1 MESGNGGA
9 SSKGVLIPVPD
20 SSDIFKNS
28 ILAPLQRAYL
38 YDESKQF
45 FRYKSAVLV
54 KNPTLEEKYNT
65 FRAKRR
71 DVGYS
76 DEDLEESYGF
86 LLFDDVNKA
95 NALRETGVLT
105 GNSTCTTLGD
115 PSKGVY
121 ISMYSDCLDLNRW
134 YHGKSGYIA
143 IIRLTKGKVKRVFEN
158 YTQNFTAPTVG
169 FDCHVSE
176 QFPSVSAQTSSFLAF
191 ERTQCY
197 MYELLDGGSN
207 ATAQS
212 PSAACLFAIVSFS
225 YTDTKAAIASPQE
238 KCEEKK
244 LFFHYLPWR
253 GELQIGSQLYNVGLR
268 SKARALL
275 PAKLPP
281 VVKVDWV
288 ISMLDLRQLLPRAV
302 FETCFT
308 GEVFLDGLY
317 CSLYELVS
325 TEAEETNSLVQLLW
339 DIKEKDLALVV
350 LLQDGGF
357 FILLHSSHFLSYDDA
372 WSCASEVLQG
382 LFVFPDS
389 RVVMRDTKFGQK
401 NPSKTSEI
409 LRILPV
415 LSYAEGEAEKTPIDP
430 SEELC
435 EVLAQHMQS
444 YTALINPGLA
454 SSPSREVS
462 MFPFQYDV
470 PDTHLYSS
478 PEWTDGAMQSFRSYL
493 SRPTSFQLPVSRAS
507 EILAAGQEE
516 RRREDLDDDVYICI
530 SSPEEAPQ
538 EFTDPVNTVL
548 EDTLSD
554 LNSSEN
560 VETSVENVTSTGA
573 QDDLGVMP
581 HNVVPNDLQL
591 GPSSKDNEKS
601 SDLSELNKT
610 DDVVA
615 NNLTPPTSDD
625 LPAELIVSITSAEQS
640 VSNETLNLR
649 AKLQAAEVNSLCDE
663 TGYTQKLLN
672 IPQVTSFTET
682 KLKLHTGCSGG
693 SKKASKA
700 SVVPSTLQTVKTPVE
715 NDSVNSPKDEHTK
728 EIPDHP
734 QLSNPSNWRKLQRRR
749 RKCGKIS
756 AKNRKLRSAMVAL
769 PIAEEKKTDPEHCPL
784 RRKTERWD
792 LKPIISECG
801 KILVPHGSTDFADQ
815 IKSLKDKLQS
825 NKNEECSE
833 KMLLDAPVNA
843 DDAVKS
849 DPESCTA
856 PETAVEDMQAANI
869 VEGGNDLQT
878 VTVSDVNP
886 EQKISRESNDGNS
899 SLPLNPESNS
909 SNNEPTDSV
918 SSQEVQEKHSENLSH
933 EKCPTKSE
941 FLLRKLKSVLLRG
954 KRKTDLVTENTAPNT
969 PQDTEPC
976 LKKSKEVDTESEAL
990 KCNNKNTPS
999 TNPGVTEDQK
1009 MQPVD
1014 PLFAFALGLT
1024 PKVIPENLKK
1034 AEDQDSKQKMDTAKT
1049 QEQMIQDKQ
1058 PQIVHRAPSIFTRRG
1073 RIKTLK
1079 KHQSI
1084 SAECIKKKWW
1094 LHFQTPACFASEKLK
1109 NKDCT
1114 SDNSVRKTEKM
1125 NSAYSPADALNLLA
1139 DLALSADNDQAPP
1152 QPNPSFER
1160 KPETSLKKS
1169 DLKKDL
1175 TSAEQESVLHALLRQ
1190 PADRS
1195 TQPHESPAPSHLVV
1209 NRELIGLVS
1218 KEHAYSLPPSSS
1230 LLLGLPGTSP
1240 VSDSSRLHHDQ
1251 TMYGFQ
1257 TLQPSVGQ
1265 EDGSEYDKTPEYLK
1279 RCMARRQKFRYS
1291 RTFVNTE
1298 GCIKVTRHWQENYD
1312 FNLDSKFTSDP
1323 KDKTIVRALH
1333 GPWDFSIQDT
1343 NEEVRLIVHMW
1354 IGLFY
1359 SRSTPRFFHVESNFA
1374 YSCSEENDSLEM
1386 TSGVVSGLTI
1396 FEHKDTAASC
1406 PSVPD
1411 TSDPLL
1417 SKALDLS
1424 KNDDTILDQDSVVL
1438 DLSLKNSSACLQSV
1452 TSHPQVHK
1460 KGSLDSSEQKEPS
1473 ETLNSLKPLGELC
1486 EPSENMV
1493 NSKMIVTDVKNFI
1506 KPHEAKQTSP
1516 HGKTICLEKIDVPSF
1531 KGDGIGVPLQKVAQ
1545 SASVKVT
1552 TAMAAFGIGQVVL
1565 GCGEEGKNMQ
1575 ESTENLGAKE
1585 MGLVKQGAVDSFSF
1599 VTPEKGDLSME
1610 EEGVVQTD
1618 EHEKNKLKKLAI
1630 CEMKE
1635 HPSQEGNAEPSQKV
1649 SHAGDDSGKKSDI
1662 IVCNG
1667 NCLESEKL
1675 LSKEENKG
1683 VSQEQR
1689 GHFKGFLACDLRH
1702 KAKVMKEYGHLKEDG
1717 LYEKEN
1723 SISAGKAGKD
1733 LTDQPLPVMC
1743 NGPDLVNDN
1752 NITRSNHQAE
1762 MNEQPPVVN
1771 NTNNVCH
1778 DLPPMLCADGIALAD
1793 GYFISENN
1801 SHTPL
1806 GIKSIYREP
1815 ATKKFPPKKNYL
1827 RDEAFK
1833 SAVLLVSDVSSSM
1846 PQVNDN
1852 VEMESQ
1858 NKEITDCNSVQSNN
1872 DQEDQKIKSTEEKVK
1887 DDKEQFQHQVHSL
1900 LCEARKTFDGQVA
1913 LTEEAD
1919 FRTNKTNEGVNKGC
1933 IAFESPF
1940 TGMNP
1945 SEKVIVLV
1953 KDDSASHKNTFGQS
1967 NNDHEDQKT
1976 KSTEEEVKD
1985 EEEQFQHQVHSP
1997 PCEVPNTSEVKVALT
2012 EETDL
2017 RTDETNEGLNKSCIS
2032 DESSFTEI
2040 DPLEKVEPMDD
2051 NLQNTFEPQPHSP
2064 QCEFPKLC
2072 ETEVAFTE
2080 EADFRTSETNEEL
2093 DKSSI
2098 AIDIPFAGRD
2108 PSERVTVQVKDD
2120 NAIHKN
2126 TFGQSNNDHEDQ
2138 ETVSTEEV
2146 KDLKQQ
2152 FQHEVHSPPCEV
2164 PKICEAQV
2172 AFTKE
2177 TDLRTNEGLNKSC
2190 TGVEIPFIGIDRS
2203 EELIVQV
2210 KDNTATFQRQ
2220 LRWKIPKV
2228 CEANVAFAEKTDVGR
2243 DKKNERLDKRCTEDE
2258 ISFIGIDASGKDAVL
2273 AKVDNATGK
2282 EQIQCQP
2289 QSLLSEVPKIF
2300 EAQVTFTKEID
2311 LRAECKTNEGLDKN
2325 CTGVEI
2331 PLIGIDS
2338 SEKVSVHLHG
2348 SHPQGKSGEVVQ
2360 GQEQI
2365 PFISDSS
2372 YSKAALTSEICNTTQ
2387 ACSEKE
2393 EPCKMLLLDINESYG
2408 PVDLGIE
2415 SDDRCPTPTIDE
2427 KPYGYPSCSSPGRS
2441 NSALSS
2447 SITGKNLKRKC
2458 LNTSSAPVHG
2468 KLPCEK
2474 KPCQSS
2480 IVKTDSSLHQ
2490 ILHPDLEARTLRV
2503 LQSIDKFLSKSNH
2516 IDKSCQIETLKMKE
2530 SVAQSPEPSSKCT
2543 PSSLAFDQPTVDF
2556 KDNNEKSAL
2565 VSSSTSQ
2572 DLHTESSD
2580 NLLVSPFKSKL
2591 EEVLGVKLNLKKT
2604 DSVPQEYFERVSI
2617 QETSIGQNGQFPR
2630 TCPSELLQVI
2640 KPSLDQERPKP
2651 TLQSNVNQESR
2662 AYNHR
2667 PVLAVKP
2674 SKNDESPADYF
2685 LVDTEIEKSLKNNP
2699 PKTPKLEY
2707 SKPTSVLSEKRTNA
2721 KSKGCSER
2729 LNDNQEASQLSFKTT
2744 WLPDVGNS
2752 RSNSFPSYQ
2761 YQRKDISKFDMN
2773 PSSPPP
2779 MECFESAKSSSKCV
2793 DEIQD
2798 FLTNGLAEKVE
2809 QTVKK
2814 NIEMD
2819 LKDPSSAAA
2828 SFIDQRNS
2836 DSIDKS
2842 LVLGPRSSLVCTV
2855 YNNSQK
2861 RSYSFLE
2868 QVSRRC
2874 IQDDL
2879 TQASVEQ
2886 ESLIFSEQMK
2896 QVLKKSERRPTHQED
2911 SHDKIRL
2918 SCTSPLTINFS
2929 NLDEQEDSL
2938 DYLGASLIGQKI
2950 KVDLSNRKDP
2960 TDKNEEKMICPGEL
2974 SEGKYNTVEHDWV
2987 SDVTVECARLYE
2999 AKMQDVCA
3007 FKKVSARA
3015 RRFRRSC
3022 TKTEPSNHFD
3032 FCEQMKKEMDKTFR
3046 TSLNSVVKKSCRTKY
3061 RFYILAT
3068 SEDVFFEQTK
3078 AQLEAEGHTSV
3089 QPSEFFPG
3097 DDCSSSLIIILKNED
3112 IAEHI
3117 CEVPQLLELKKSR
3130 HVQFAGIDEPD
3141 DVLNLTHQELF
3152 MQGGFIMFDR
3162 TALDALSL
3170 CNMKKVSEILLE
3182 LSKMGKWKWMLHYR
3196 DSRRLKENARLS
3208 AEAKEKKHFLYWG
3221 QEAGILEVLPYH
3233 DCDQM
3238 SKDQP
3243 DYLTCLVRLQ
3253 VQKISS
3259 RFLVF
3264 ITDTA
3269 TDGAFESNGILT
3281 MTTESFLTKPLSEMF
3296 TV

>member
-1 MESGNGGA
+1 M
-9 SSKGVLIPVPD
+9 
-20 SSDIFKNS
+20 
-28 ILAPLQRAYL
+28 
-38 YDESKQF
+38 
-45 FRYKSAVLV
+45 
-54 KNPTLEEKYNT
+54 
-65 FRAKRR
+65 
-71 DVGYS
+71 
-76 DEDLEESYGF
+76 
-86 LLFDDVNKA
+86 LLFCFVLKA

-143 IIRLTKGKVKRVFEN
+143 IIRLTKGKVKRVSEN

-169 FDCHVSE
+169 LDCHVSE

-212 PSAACLFAIVSFS
+212 PSAACPFAIVLFS
-225 YTDTKAAIASPQE
+225 YTDTKATI
-238 KCEEKK
+238 
-244 LFFHYLPWR
+244 
-253 GELQIGSQLYNVGLR
+253 LQIGRQLCNVGLR
-268 SKARALL
+268 SKAGALL

-281 VVKVDWV
+281 VVNVDWV
-288 ISMLDLRQLLPRAV
+288 ISMLDLRQLLPRAI

-350 LLQDGGF
+350 LLRDGGF

-382 LFVFPDS
+382 LFVFPDP

-401 NPSKTSEI
+401 NPSMTSEI

-444 YTALINPGLA
+444 YTALINPGLT

-538 EFTDPVNTVL
+538 ELTDPVNTVF

-554 LNSSEN
+554 LKSSEN
-560 VETSVENVTSTGA
+560 VETSVDNVTTSTGA
-573 QDDLGVMP
+573 QDDLAFVP

-591 GPSSKDNEKS
+591 GASSKDNEKS

-682 KLKLHTGCSGG
+682 KLKLHTGGSGG
-693 SKKASKA
+693 LKKASKA

-715 NDSVNSPKDEHTK
+715 NDNVNSLKDEHTK

-734 QLSNPSNWRKLQRRR
+734 QLSNPSNWRKLQRRK
-749 RKCGKIS
+749 RKCGKLS
-756 AKNRKLRSAMVAL
+756 PKNRKLRSAMVAL

-801 KILVPHGSTDFADQ
+801 KILVPHGSTDFVDQ
-815 IKSLKDKLQS
+815 IKSFKDKLQS

-843 DDAVKS
+843 DDVVKS

-869 VEGGNDLQT
+869 VEGGNDLQN

-886 EQKISRESNDGNS
+886 EKKISRESNYGNS

-918 SSQEVQEKHSENLSH
+918 SSQAVQEKHSENLSP

-954 KRKTDLVTENTAPNT
+954 KRKTDLVTEDTAPNT
-969 PQDTEPC
+969 PRDTEPC
-976 LKKSKEVDTESEAL
+976 LKKSKGADTESEAL
-990 KCNNKNTPS
+990 TCNDKNTPT
-999 TNPGVTEDQK
+999 TNAVVTEVQK
-1009 MQPVD
+1009 VQPVD

-1034 AEDQDSKQKMDTAKT
+1034 TEDQDSKQKTDTAKT

-1058 PQIVHRAPSIFTRRG
+1058 PQIF
-1073 RIKTLK
+1073 
-1079 KHQSI
+1079 
-1084 SAECIKKKWW
+1084 
-1094 LHFQTPACFASEKLK
+1094 
-1109 NKDCT
+1109 
-1114 SDNSVRKTEKM
+1114 DNSVRKTEKM
-1125 NSAYSPADALNLLA
+1125 NRAYSPADALNLLA
-1139 DLALSADNDQAPP
+1139 DLALSANNDQAPP

-1209 NRELIGLVS
+1209 NGELVGLVS

-1230 LLLGLPGTSP
+1230 LLLGLPGTSL
-1240 VSDSSRLHHDQ
+1240 VSDSSRLLHHDQ

-1265 EDGSEYDKTPEYLK
+1265 EDRSEYDRTPEYLK
-1279 RCMARRQKFRYS
+1279 KRMACRQKFRYS
-1291 RTFVNTE
+1291 RTFVNME
-1298 GCIKVTRHWQENYD
+1298 GCIKITRHWQENYD

-1374 YSCSEENDSLEM
+1374 YSCSEENDSLGM
-1386 TSGVVSGLTI
+1386 TSAVVSGLTI

-1417 SKALDLS
+1417 SNALDL
-1424 KNDDTILDQDSVVL
+1424 
-1438 DLSLKNSSACLQSV
+1438 
-1452 TSHPQVHK
+1452 
-1460 KGSLDSSEQKEPS
+1460 
-1473 ETLNSLKPLGELC
+1473 
-1486 EPSENMV
+1486 
-1493 NSKMIVTDVKNFI
+1493 IV
-1506 KPHEAKQTSP
+1506 S
-1516 HGKTICLEKIDVPSF
+1516 
-1531 KGDGIGVPLQKVAQ
+1531 
-1545 SASVKVT
+1545 
-1552 TAMAAFGIGQVVL
+1552 
-1565 GCGEEGKNMQ
+1565 
-1575 ESTENLGAKE
+1575 
-1585 MGLVKQGAVDSFSF
+1585 
-1599 VTPEKGDLSME
+1599 
-1610 EEGVVQTD
+1610 
-1618 EHEKNKLKKLAI
+1618 
-1630 CEMKE
+1630 
-1635 HPSQEGNAEPSQKV
+1635 
-1649 SHAGDDSGKKSDI
+1649 
-1662 IVCNG
+1662 
-1667 NCLESEKL
+1667 
-1675 LSKEENKG
+1675 
-1683 VSQEQR
+1683 
-1689 GHFKGFLACDLRH
+1689 
-1702 KAKVMKEYGHLKEDG
+1702 
-1717 LYEKEN
+1717 
-1723 SISAGKAGKD
+1723 
-1733 LTDQPLPVMC
+1733 
-1743 NGPDLVNDN
+1743 
-1752 NITRSNHQAE
+1752 
-1762 MNEQPPVVN
+1762 

-1778 DLPPMLCADGIALAD
+1778 GLPPMLCADGIALAD

-1806 GIKSIYREP
+1806 GIKSIYRKP
-1815 ATKKFPPKKNYL
+1815 ATKKISPQKNYL
-1827 RDEAFK
+1827 RDEAFQ
-1833 SAVLLVSDVSSSM
+1833 SAVLLVSDGSSPM
-1846 PQVNDN
+1846 PLVKDSF
-1852 VEMESQ
+1852 EMESQ
-1858 NKEITDCNSVQSNN
+1858 NKEITDCNNVQSNN
-1872 DQEDQKIKSTEEKVK
+1872 DQEDQKIKSTEEEVK
-1887 DDKEQFQHQVHSL
+1887 DDKEQFQCQVHSP
-1900 LCEARKTFDGQVA
+1900 LCEAPKASDGQVA
-1913 LTEEAD
+1913 FTEEAD
-1919 FRTNKTNEGVNKGC
+1919 FRTNKTNEGLNKGC

-1953 KDDSASHKNTFGQS
+1953 KDDSGQS

-1985 EEEQFQHQVHSP
+1985 EEEQFQHKVHSP
-1997 PCEVPNTSEVKVALT
+1997 LCEVPNTSEVKVAFT
-2012 EETDL
+2012 EETDF
-2017 RTDETNEGLNKSCIS
+2017 RTDETNEGWNKSCIS
-2032 DESSFTEI
+2032 DESPFTEI
-2040 DPLEKVEPMDD
+2040 DHLEKVGPVDD
-2051 NLQNTFEPQPHSP
+2051 NLQKTFEPQPHSP
-2064 QCEFPKLC
+2064 QCKFPKRCETEVAFTKEESLREEEFITNKENEGLGKGCTGIKNYFIGIHASEKVGVQVNDDSAISKITFGQSNRDCEDQETMSTEDVVKNDKEQFQHQPHLPKCESPKLC
-2072 ETEVAFTE
+2072 EAQVAFTE
-2080 EADFRTSETNEEL
+2080 EADFRTNETNEEL

-2098 AIDIPFAGRD
+2098 AIDIPFTGRD

-2120 NAIHKN
+2120 SAIHKN

-2164 PKICEAQV
+2164 RKICEAQV
-2172 AFTKE
+2172 ASTKE
-2177 TDLRTNEGLNKSC
+2177 TDLRTNEGLTKSC
-2190 TGVEIPFIGIDRS
+2190 TGVEIPFIGLDRS

-2220 LRWKIPKV
+2220 LRWKIPKM
-2228 CEANVAFAEKTDVGR
+2228 CEANMAFAEKTDVGR
-2243 DKKNERLDKRCTEDE
+2243 DKKNDRLDKRCTEDE
-2258 ISFIGIDASGKDAVL
+2258 IPCIGMDASGKDAVL

-2282 EQIQCQP
+2282 EQFQCQP

-2300 EAQVTFTKEID
+2300 EAQVTFTKEMD

-2325 CTGVEI
+2325 CSGVEI

-2338 SEKVSVHLHG
+2338 SEKISVHLHG

-2360 GQEQI
+2360 GQEEI

-2372 YSKAALTSEICNTTQ
+2372 YSKAALTSEICSTSQ
-2387 ACSEKE
+2387 ACSQKE

-2408 PVDLGIE
+2408 PVDFGME

-2427 KPYGYPSCSSPGRS
+2427 KPYGYPSCSSPGKS

-2447 SITGKNLKRKC
+2447 SITGKNLNRKC
-2458 LNTSSAPVHG
+2458 LNTSSAPVNG
-2468 KLPCEK
+2468 ELPCEK
-2474 KPCQSS
+2474 KLCHSS

-2516 IDKSCQIETLKMKE
+2516 IDKSCQIETPKMKE

-2556 KDNNEKSAL
+2556 KDKKIGNEKSAL

-2572 DLHTESSD
+2572 DLHIESSD

-2591 EEVLGVKLNLKKT
+2591 EEVLGVKLNIKKT
-2604 DSVPQEYFERVSI
+2604 DSVPQEYFERVCI
-2617 QETSIGQNGQFPR
+2617 QETLIGQDGQFPR
-2630 TCPSELLQVI
+2630 NCPSELFQVI

-2674 SKNDESPADYF
+2674 SKNDECQADYF
-2685 LVDTEIEKSLKNNP
+2685 LVDTQIENSLKNNP
-2699 PKTPKLEY
+2699 PKTSRLEY

-2729 LNDNQEASQLSFKTT
+2729 LNDNQDASQLSFKTT
-2744 WLPDVGNS
+2744 WLPVVGNS

-2773 PSSPPP
+2773 LSLPPP
-2779 MECFESAKSSSKCV
+2779 MESFESAKSSSKRV
-2793 DEIQD
+2793 DEIQG
-2798 FLTNGLAEKVE
+2798 FLTNGLAQKVE
-2809 QTVKK
+2809 QTVRK

-2828 SFIDQRNS
+2828 SFIDQINS
-2836 DSIDKS
+2836 DNIDKS
-2842 LVLGPRSSLVCTV
+2842 LVLGPQSSLVCTV

-2896 QVLKKSERRPTHQED
+2896 QALKKSERRPTHQED

-2938 DYLGASLIGQKI
+2938 DHLGTSLIGQKI
-2950 KVDLSNRKDP
+2950 KVDLSNRKDA

-2974 SEGKYNTVEHDWV
+2974 SEGKDNTVEHDWV

-3007 FKKVSARA
+3007 FKKVSAKA
-3015 RRFRRSC
+3015 KHFRRSC

-3046 TSLNSVVKKSCRTKY
+3046 TNLNSVVKKSCRTKY
-3061 RFYILAT
+3061 RFYMLAT

-3078 AQLEAEGHTSV
+3078 LEAEGHTPV

-3117 CEVPQLLELKKSR
+3117 CEVPHLLELKKSR

-3208 AEAKEKKHFLYWG
+3208 AESKEKKHFLYWG

-3243 DYLTCLVRLQ
+3243 DYLTCLVRQQ

-3264 ITDTA
+3264 ITA
-3269 TDGAFESNGILT
+3269 TDGAFESNGILA

>member
-1 MESGNGGA
+1 DESNTE
-9 SSKGVLIPVPD
+9 SPRVLIPVPD

-86 LLFDDVNKA
+86 LLFDDA

-225 YTDTKAAIASPQE
+225 YTDTKAAI
-238 KCEEKK
+238 
-244 LFFHYLPWR
+244 
-253 GELQIGSQLYNVGLR
+253 LQIGSQLYNVGLR

-339 DIKEKDLALVV
+339 DIKEKDLVIYCFVSCITKFCLC
-350 LLQDGGF
+350 LESYISSTNF
-357 FILLHSSHFLSYDDA
+357 FSSLDA

-1009 MQPVD
+1009 M
-1014 PLFAFALGLT
+1014 
-1024 PKVIPENLKK
+1024 
-1034 AEDQDSKQKMDTAKT
+1034 
-1049 QEQMIQDKQ
+1049 
-1058 PQIVHRAPSIFTRRG
+1058 H
-1073 RIKTLK
+1073 
-1079 KHQSI
+1079 
-1084 SAECIKKKWW
+1084 
-1094 LHFQTPACFASEKLK
+1094 EKLK

-1424 KNDDTILDQDSVVL
+1424 KNDDTILDQDS
-1438 DLSLKNSSACLQSV
+1438 
-1452 TSHPQVHK
+1452 
-1460 KGSLDSSEQKEPS
+1460 
-1473 ETLNSLKPLGELC
+1473 
-1486 EPSENMV
+1486 
-1493 NSKMIVTDVKNFI
+1493 
-1506 KPHEAKQTSP
+1506 
-1516 HGKTICLEKIDVPSF
+1516 
-1531 KGDGIGVPLQKVAQ
+1531 
-1545 SASVKVT
+1545 
-1552 TAMAAFGIGQVVL
+1552 
-1565 GCGEEGKNMQ
+1565 
-1575 ESTENLGAKE
+1575 
-1585 MGLVKQGAVDSFSF
+1585 
-1599 VTPEKGDLSME
+1599 
-1610 EEGVVQTD
+1610 
-1618 EHEKNKLKKLAI
+1618 
-1630 CEMKE
+1630 
-1635 HPSQEGNAEPSQKV
+1635 
-1649 SHAGDDSGKKSDI
+1649 
-1662 IVCNG
+1662 
-1667 NCLESEKL
+1667 
-1675 LSKEENKG
+1675 
-1683 VSQEQR
+1683 
-1689 GHFKGFLACDLRH
+1689 
-1702 KAKVMKEYGHLKEDG
+1702 
-1717 LYEKEN
+1717 
-1723 SISAGKAGKD
+1723 
-1733 LTDQPLPVMC
+1733 
-1743 NGPDLVNDN
+1743 
-1752 NITRSNHQAE
+1752 
-1762 MNEQPPVVN
+1762 
-1771 NTNNVCH
+1771 
-1778 DLPPMLCADGIALAD
+1778 
-1793 GYFISENN
+1793 
-1801 SHTPL
+1801 
-1806 GIKSIYREP
+1806 
-1815 ATKKFPPKKNYL
+1815 
-1827 RDEAFK
+1827 
-1833 SAVLLVSDVSSSM
+1833 
-1846 PQVNDN
+1846 
-1852 VEMESQ
+1852 
-1858 NKEITDCNSVQSNN
+1858 
-1872 DQEDQKIKSTEEKVK
+1872 
-1887 DDKEQFQHQVHSL
+1887 
-1900 LCEARKTFDGQVA
+1900 ARKTFDGQVA

-3078 AQLEAEGHTSV
+3078 LEAEGHTSV

-3264 ITDTA
+3264 ITA

>member
-1 MESGNGGA
+1 F
-9 SSKGVLIPVPD
+9 VL
-20 SSDIFKNS
+20 
-28 ILAPLQRAYL
+28 
-38 YDESKQF
+38 
-45 FRYKSAVLV
+45 
-54 KNPTLEEKYNT
+54 
-65 FRAKRR
+65 
-71 DVGYS
+71 
-76 DEDLEESYGF
+76 
-86 LLFDDVNKA
+86 KA

-143 IIRLTKGKVKRVFEN
+143 IIRLTKGKVKRVSEN

-169 FDCHVSE
+169 LDCHVSE

-212 PSAACLFAIVSFS
+212 PSAACPFAIVLFS
-225 YTDTKAAIASPQE
+225 YTDTKATI
-238 KCEEKK
+238 
-244 LFFHYLPWR
+244 
-253 GELQIGSQLYNVGLR
+253 LQIGRQLCNVGLR
-268 SKARALL
+268 SKAGALL

-281 VVKVDWV
+281 VVNVDWV
-288 ISMLDLRQLLPRAV
+288 ISMLDLRQLLPRAI

-350 LLQDGGF
+350 LLRDGGF

-382 LFVFPDS
+382 LFVFPDP

-401 NPSKTSEI
+401 NPSMTSEI

-444 YTALINPGLA
+444 YTALINPGLT

-538 EFTDPVNTVL
+538 ELTDPVNTVF

-554 LNSSEN
+554 LKSSEN
-560 VETSVENVTSTGA
+560 VETSVDNVTTSTGA
-573 QDDLGVMP
+573 QDDLAFVP

-591 GPSSKDNEKS
+591 GASSKDNEKS

-682 KLKLHTGCSGG
+682 KLKLHTGGSGG
-693 SKKASKA
+693 LKKASKA

-715 NDSVNSPKDEHTK
+715 NDNVNSLKDEHTK

-734 QLSNPSNWRKLQRRR
+734 QLSNPSNWRKLQRRK
-749 RKCGKIS
+749 RKCGKLS
-756 AKNRKLRSAMVAL
+756 PKNRKLRSAMVAL

-801 KILVPHGSTDFADQ
+801 KILVPHGSTDFVDQ

-843 DDAVKS
+843 DDVVKS

-869 VEGGNDLQT
+869 VEGGNDLQN

-886 EQKISRESNDGNS
+886 EKKISRESNYGNS

-918 SSQEVQEKHSENLSH
+918 SSQAVQEKHSENLSP

-954 KRKTDLVTENTAPNT
+954 KRKTDLVTEDTAPNT

-976 LKKSKEVDTESEAL
+976 LKKSKGADTESEAL
-990 KCNNKNTPS
+990 TCNDKNTPT
-999 TNPGVTEDQK
+999 TNAVVTEVQK
-1009 MQPVD
+1009 VQPVD

-1034 AEDQDSKQKMDTAKT
+1034 TEDQDSKQKTDTAKT

-1058 PQIVHRAPSIFTRRG
+1058 PQIF
-1073 RIKTLK
+1073 
-1079 KHQSI
+1079 
-1084 SAECIKKKWW
+1084 
-1094 LHFQTPACFASEKLK
+1094 
-1109 NKDCT
+1109 
-1114 SDNSVRKTEKM
+1114 DNSVRKTEKM
-1125 NSAYSPADALNLLA
+1125 NRAYSPADALNLLA
-1139 DLALSADNDQAPP
+1139 DLALSANNDQAPP

-1209 NRELIGLVS
+1209 NGELVGLVS

-1230 LLLGLPGTSP
+1230 LLLGLPGTSL
-1240 VSDSSRLHHDQ
+1240 VSDSSRLLHHDQ

-1265 EDGSEYDKTPEYLK
+1265 EDRSEYDRTPEYLK
-1279 RCMARRQKFRYS
+1279 KRMACRQKFRYS
-1291 RTFVNTE
+1291 RTFVNME
-1298 GCIKVTRHWQENYD
+1298 GCIKITRHWQENYD

-1359 SRSTPRFFHVESNFA
+1359 SRSTPRLFHVESNFA
-1374 YSCSEENDSLEM
+1374 YSCSEENDSLGM
-1386 TSGVVSGLTI
+1386 TSAVVSGLTI

-1417 SKALDLS
+1417 S
-1424 KNDDTILDQDSVVL
+1424 N
-1438 DLSLKNSSACLQSV
+1438 
-1452 TSHPQVHK
+1452 
-1460 KGSLDSSEQKEPS
+1460 
-1473 ETLNSLKPLGELC
+1473 
-1486 EPSENMV
+1486 
-1493 NSKMIVTDVKNFI
+1493 
-1506 KPHEAKQTSP
+1506 
-1516 HGKTICLEKIDVPSF
+1516 
-1531 KGDGIGVPLQKVAQ
+1531 
-1545 SASVKVT
+1545 
-1552 TAMAAFGIGQVVL
+1552 
-1565 GCGEEGKNMQ
+1565 
-1575 ESTENLGAKE
+1575 
-1585 MGLVKQGAVDSFSF
+1585 
-1599 VTPEKGDLSME
+1599 
-1610 EEGVVQTD
+1610 
-1618 EHEKNKLKKLAI
+1618 
-1630 CEMKE
+1630 
-1635 HPSQEGNAEPSQKV
+1635 
-1649 SHAGDDSGKKSDI
+1649 
-1662 IVCNG
+1662 
-1667 NCLESEKL
+1667 
-1675 LSKEENKG
+1675 
-1683 VSQEQR
+1683 
-1689 GHFKGFLACDLRH
+1689 
-1702 KAKVMKEYGHLKEDG
+1702 
-1717 LYEKEN
+1717 
-1723 SISAGKAGKD
+1723 
-1733 LTDQPLPVMC
+1733 
-1743 NGPDLVNDN
+1743 
-1752 NITRSNHQAE
+1752 
-1762 MNEQPPVVN
+1762 
-1771 NTNNVCH
+1771 
-1778 DLPPMLCADGIALAD
+1778 
-1793 GYFISENN
+1793 
-1801 SHTPL
+1801 
-1806 GIKSIYREP
+1806 
-1815 ATKKFPPKKNYL
+1815 
-1827 RDEAFK
+1827 
-1833 SAVLLVSDVSSSM
+1833 
-1846 PQVNDN
+1846 
-1852 VEMESQ
+1852 
-1858 NKEITDCNSVQSNN
+1858 
-1872 DQEDQKIKSTEEKVK
+1872 
-1887 DDKEQFQHQVHSL
+1887 VHSP
-1900 LCEARKTFDGQVA
+1900 LCEAPKASDGQVA
-1913 LTEEAD
+1913 FTEEAD
-1919 FRTNKTNEGVNKGC
+1919 FRTNKTNEGLNKGC

-1997 PCEVPNTSEVKVALT
+1997 LCEVPNASEVKVAFT
-2012 EETDL
+2012 EETDF
-2017 RTDETNEGLNKSCIS
+2017 RTDETNEGWNKSCIS
-2032 DESSFTEI
+2032 DESPFTEI
-2040 DPLEKVEPMDD
+2040 DHLEKVGPVDD
-2051 NLQNTFEPQPHSP
+2051 NLQKTFEPQPHSP
-2064 QCEFPKLC
+2064 QCKFPKRCETEVAFTKEESLTEEEFITNKENEGLGKGCTGIKNYFIGIHASEKVGVQVNDDSAISKITFGQSNRDCEDQETMSTEDVVKNDKEQFQHQPHLPKCESPKLC
-2072 ETEVAFTE
+2072 EAQVAFTE
-2080 EADFRTSETNEEL
+2080 EADFRTNETNEEL

-2098 AIDIPFAGRD
+2098 AIDIPFTGRD

-2120 NAIHKN
+2120 SAIHKN

-2164 PKICEAQV
+2164 RKICEAQV
-2172 AFTKE
+2172 ASTKE
-2177 TDLRTNEGLNKSC
+2177 TDLRTNEGLTKSC
-2190 TGVEIPFIGIDRS
+2190 TGVEIPFIGLDRS

-2220 LRWKIPKV
+2220 LRWKIPKM
-2228 CEANVAFAEKTDVGR
+2228 CEANMAFAEKTDVGR
-2243 DKKNERLDKRCTEDE
+2243 DKKNDRLDKRCTEDE
-2258 ISFIGIDASGKDAVL
+2258 IPCIGMDASGKDAVL

-2282 EQIQCQP
+2282 EQFQCQP

-2300 EAQVTFTKEID
+2300 EAQVTFTKEMD
-2311 LRAECKTNEGLDKN
+2311 LRAECKTNERLDKN
-2325 CTGVEI
+2325 CSGVEI

-2338 SEKVSVHLHG
+2338 SEKISVHLHG

-2360 GQEQI
+2360 GQEEI

-2372 YSKAALTSEICNTTQ
+2372 YSKAALTSEICSTSQ
-2387 ACSEKE
+2387 ACSQKE

-2408 PVDLGIE
+2408 PVDFGME

-2427 KPYGYPSCSSPGRS
+2427 KPYEYPSCSSPGKS

-2447 SITGKNLKRKC
+2447 SITGKNLNREC
-2458 LNTSSAPVHG
+2458 LNTSSAPVNG
-2468 KLPCEK
+2468 ELPCEK
-2474 KPCQSS
+2474 KLCHSS

-2516 IDKSCQIETLKMKE
+2516 IDKSCQIETPKMKE

-2556 KDNNEKSAL
+2556 KDKKIGNEKSAL

-2572 DLHTESSD
+2572 DLHIESSD

-2591 EEVLGVKLNLKKT
+2591 EEVLGVKLNIKKT
-2604 DSVPQEYFERVSI
+2604 DSVPQEYFERVGI
-2617 QETSIGQNGQFPR
+2617 QETLIGQDGQFPR
-2630 TCPSELLQVI
+2630 NCPSELFQVI

-2662 AYNHR
+2662 AYNHC

-2674 SKNDESPADYF
+2674 SKNDECQADYF
-2685 LVDTEIEKSLKNNP
+2685 LVDTQIENSLKNNP
-2699 PKTPKLEY
+2699 PKTPRLEY

-2729 LNDNQEASQLSFKTT
+2729 LNDNQDASQLSFKTT
-2744 WLPDVGNS
+2744 WLPVVGNS

-2761 YQRKDISKFDMN
+2761 YQRKDLSKFDMN
-2773 PSSPPP
+2773 LSLPPP
-2779 MECFESAKSSSKCV
+2779 MESFESAKSSSKRV
-2793 DEIQD
+2793 DEIQG
-2798 FLTNGLAEKVE
+2798 FLTNGLAQKIE
-2809 QTVKK
+2809 QTVRK

-2828 SFIDQRNS
+2828 SFIDQINS
-2836 DSIDKS
+2836 DNIDKS
-2842 LVLGPRSSLVCTV
+2842 LVLGPQSSLVCTV

-2896 QVLKKSERRPTHQED
+2896 QALKKSERRPTHQED

-2938 DYLGASLIGQKI
+2938 DHLGTSLIGQKI
-2950 KVDLSNRKDP
+2950 KVDLSNRKDA

-2974 SEGKYNTVEHDWV
+2974 SEGKDNTVEHDWV

-3007 FKKVSARA
+3007 FKKVSAKA
-3015 RRFRRSC
+3015 KHFRRSC

-3046 TSLNSVVKKSCRTKY
+3046 TNLNSVVKKSCRTKY
-3061 RFYILAT
+3061 RFYMLAT

-3078 AQLEAEGHTSV
+3078 LEAEGHTPV

-3117 CEVPQLLELKKSR
+3117 CEVPHLLELKKSR

-3208 AEAKEKKHFLYWG
+3208 AESKEKKHFLYWG

-3243 DYLTCLVRLQ
+3243 DYLTCLVRQQ

-3264 ITDTA
+3264 ITA
-3269 TDGAFESNGILT
+3269 TDGAFESNGILA

>member
-38 YDESKQF
+38 YDESKQC

-54 KNPTLEEKYNT
+54 KNPTLEEKYNA

-71 DVGYS
+71 DAGYS

-143 IIRLTKGKVKRVFEN
+143 IIRLTKGKVKRVSEN

-169 FDCHVSE
+169 LDCHVSE

-212 PSAACLFAIVSFS
+212 PSAACPFAIVLFS
-225 YTDTKAAIASPQE
+225 YTDTKATIASPQE

-253 GELQIGSQLYNVGLR
+253 GELQIGRQLCNVGLR
-268 SKARALL
+268 SKAGALL

-281 VVKVDWV
+281 VVNVDWV
-288 ISMLDLRQLLPRAV
+288 ISMLDLRQLLPRAI

-350 LLQDGGF
+350 LLRDGGF

-382 LFVFPDS
+382 LFVFPDP

-401 NPSKTSEI
+401 NPSMTSEI

-444 YTALINPGLA
+444 YTALINPGLT

-538 EFTDPVNTVL
+538 ELTDPVNTVF

-554 LNSSEN
+554 LKSSEN
-560 VETSVENVTSTGA
+560 VETSVDNVTTSTGA
-573 QDDLGVMP
+573 QDDLAFVP

-591 GPSSKDNEKS
+591 GASSKDNEKS

-682 KLKLHTGCSGG
+682 KLKLHTGGSGG
-693 SKKASKA
+693 LKKASKA

-715 NDSVNSPKDEHTK
+715 NDNVNSLKDEHTK

-734 QLSNPSNWRKLQRRR
+734 QLSNPSNWRKLQRRK
-749 RKCGKIS
+749 RKCGKLS
-756 AKNRKLRSAMVAL
+756 PKNRKLRSAMVAL

-801 KILVPHGSTDFADQ
+801 KILVPHGSTDFVDQ
-815 IKSLKDKLQS
+815 IKSFKDKLQS

-843 DDAVKS
+843 DDVVKS

-869 VEGGNDLQT
+869 VEGGNDLQN

-886 EQKISRESNDGNS
+886 EKKISRESNYGNS

-918 SSQEVQEKHSENLSH
+918 SSQAVQEKHSENLSP

-954 KRKTDLVTENTAPNT
+954 KRKTDLVTEDTAPNT
-969 PQDTEPC
+969 PRDTEPC
-976 LKKSKEVDTESEAL
+976 LKKSKGADTESEAL
-990 KCNNKNTPS
+990 TCNDKNTPT
-999 TNPGVTEDQK
+999 TNAVVTEVQK
-1009 MQPVD
+1009 VQPVD

-1034 AEDQDSKQKMDTAKT
+1034 TEDQDSKQKTDTAKT

-1058 PQIVHRAPSIFTRRG
+1058 PQILHRASSIFTRRG

-1084 SAECIKKKWW
+1084 SAECIKKK
-1094 LHFQTPACFASEKLK
+1094 
-1109 NKDCT
+1109 CT
-1114 SDNSVRKTEKM
+1114 S
-1125 NSAYSPADALNLLA
+1125 L
-1139 DLALSADNDQAPP
+1139 
-1152 QPNPSFER
+1152 
-1160 KPETSLKKS
+1160 
-1169 DLKKDL
+1169 
-1175 TSAEQESVLHALLRQ
+1175 
-1190 PADRS
+1190 
-1195 TQPHESPAPSHLVV
+1195 
-1209 NRELIGLVS
+1209 
-1218 KEHAYSLPPSSS
+1218 
-1230 LLLGLPGTSP
+1230 
-1240 VSDSSRLHHDQ
+1240 VSDSSRLLHHDQ

-1265 EDGSEYDKTPEYLK
+1265 EDRSEYDRTPEYLK
-1279 RCMARRQKFRYS
+1279 KRMACRQKFRYS
-1291 RTFVNTE
+1291 RTFVNME
-1298 GCIKVTRHWQENYD
+1298 GCIKITRHWQENYD

-1374 YSCSEENDSLEM
+1374 YSCSEENDSLGM
-1386 TSGVVSGLTI
+1386 TSAVVSGLTI

-1417 SKALDLS
+1417 SNALDLS
-1424 KNDDTILDQDSVVL
+1424 QKDDTILNQDSVVL
-1438 DLSLKNSSACLQSV
+1438 DLSLKNSSTCLQSV
-1452 TSHPQVHK
+1452 TSHPQIHK

-1473 ETLNSLKPLGELC
+1473 ETLNSLKPLGELH
-1486 EPSENMV
+1486 EASTFQPSENMV
-1493 NSKMIVTDVKNFI
+1493 HSKMIVTDVKNFI

-1516 HGKTICLEKIDVPSF
+1516 HSKTICLEKIDFPSIR
-1531 KGDGIGVPLQKVAQ
+1531 GDGITIPLQKVAQ

-1552 TAMAAFGIGQVVL
+1552 TAVAQFGIGQVLL

-1575 ESTENLGAKE
+1575 ESTKNLGAKE
-1585 MGLVKQGAVDSFSF
+1585 MDLVKQGAMDSFSF
-1599 VTPEKGDLSME
+1599 VKPEKGDLNME
-1610 EEGVVQTD
+1610 VEGVVQTD
-1618 EHEKNKLKKLAI
+1618 EHEKNKLKKLAM
-1630 CEMKE
+1630 CERKE

-1662 IVCNG
+1662 IACNG
-1667 NCLESEKL
+1667 NCVESEKL
-1675 LSKEENKG
+1675 LSKEEHKG
-1683 VSQEQR
+1683 VSQEHH
-1689 GHFKGFLACDLRH
+1689 GHFKGFLACDLKH
-1702 KAKVMKEYGHLKEDG
+1702 KAKVMKEYGHSKENG

-1723 SISAGKAGKD
+1723 CMSAGKD

-1743 NGPDLVNDN
+1743 NGPDLVNN
-1752 NITRSNHQAE
+1752 NYITRSNHQAE
-1762 MNEQPPVVN
+1762 MNEQPPVVS

-1778 DLPPMLCADGIALAD
+1778 GLPPMLCADGIALAD

-1806 GIKSIYREP
+1806 GIKSIYRKP
-1815 ATKKFPPKKNYL
+1815 ATKKISPQKNYL
-1827 RDEAFK
+1827 RDEAFQ
-1833 SAVLLVSDVSSSM
+1833 SAVLLVSDGSSPM
-1846 PQVNDN
+1846 PLVKDSF
-1852 VEMESQ
+1852 EMESQ
-1858 NKEITDCNSVQSNN
+1858 NKEITDCNNVQSNN
-1872 DQEDQKIKSTEEKVK
+1872 DQEDQKIKSTEEEVK
-1887 DDKEQFQHQVHSL
+1887 DDKEQFQCQVHSP
-1900 LCEARKTFDGQVA
+1900 LCEAPKASDGQVA
-1913 LTEEAD
+1913 FTEEAD
-1919 FRTNKTNEGVNKGC
+1919 FRTNKTNEGLNKGC

-1953 KDDSASHKNTFGQS
+1953 KDDSGQS

-1985 EEEQFQHQVHSP
+1985 EEEQFQHKVHSP
-1997 PCEVPNTSEVKVALT
+1997 LCEVPNTSEVKVAFT
-2012 EETDL
+2012 EETDF
-2017 RTDETNEGLNKSCIS
+2017 RTDETNEGWNKSCIS
-2032 DESSFTEI
+2032 DESPFTEI
-2040 DPLEKVEPMDD
+2040 DHLEKVGPVDD
-2051 NLQNTFEPQPHSP
+2051 NLQKTFEPQPHSP
-2064 QCEFPKLC
+2064 QCKFPKRCETEVAFTKEESLREEEFITNKENEGLGKGCTGIKNYFIGIHASEKVGVQVNDDSAISKITFGQSNRDCEDQETMSTEDVVKNDKEQFQHQPHLPKCESPKLC
-2072 ETEVAFTE
+2072 EAQVAFTE
-2080 EADFRTSETNEEL
+2080 EADFRTNETNEEL

-2098 AIDIPFAGRD
+2098 AIDIPFTGRD

-2120 NAIHKN
+2120 SAIHKN

-2164 PKICEAQV
+2164 RKICEAQV
-2172 AFTKE
+2172 ASTKE
-2177 TDLRTNEGLNKSC
+2177 TDLRTNEGLTKSC
-2190 TGVEIPFIGIDRS
+2190 TGVEIPFIGLDRS

-2220 LRWKIPKV
+2220 LRWKIPKM
-2228 CEANVAFAEKTDVGR
+2228 CEANMAFAEKTDVGR
-2243 DKKNERLDKRCTEDE
+2243 DKKNDRLDKRCTEDE
-2258 ISFIGIDASGKDAVL
+2258 IPCIGMDASGKDAVL

-2282 EQIQCQP
+2282 EQFQCQP

-2300 EAQVTFTKEID
+2300 EAQVTFTKEMD

-2325 CTGVEI
+2325 CSGVEI

-2338 SEKVSVHLHG
+2338 SEKISVHLHG

-2360 GQEQI
+2360 GQEEI

-2372 YSKAALTSEICNTTQ
+2372 YSKAALTSEICSTSQ
-2387 ACSEKE
+2387 ACSQKE

-2408 PVDLGIE
+2408 PVDFGME

-2427 KPYGYPSCSSPGRS
+2427 KPYGYPSCSSPGKS

-2447 SITGKNLKRKC
+2447 SITGKNLNRKC
-2458 LNTSSAPVHG
+2458 LNTSSAPVNG
-2468 KLPCEK
+2468 ELPCEK
-2474 KPCQSS
+2474 KLCHSS

-2516 IDKSCQIETLKMKE
+2516 IDKSCQIETPKMKE

-2556 KDNNEKSAL
+2556 KDKKIGNEKSAL

-2572 DLHTESSD
+2572 DLHIESSD

-2591 EEVLGVKLNLKKT
+2591 EEVLGVKLNIKKT
-2604 DSVPQEYFERVSI
+2604 DSVPQEYFERVCI
-2617 QETSIGQNGQFPR
+2617 QETLIGQDGQFPR
-2630 TCPSELLQVI
+2630 NCPSELFQVI

-2674 SKNDESPADYF
+2674 SKNDECQADYF
-2685 LVDTEIEKSLKNNP
+2685 LVDTQIENSLKNNP
-2699 PKTPKLEY
+2699 PKTSRLEY

-2729 LNDNQEASQLSFKTT
+2729 LNDNQDASQLSFKTT
-2744 WLPDVGNS
+2744 WLPVVGNS

-2773 PSSPPP
+2773 LSLPPP
-2779 MECFESAKSSSKCV
+2779 MESFESAKSSSKRV
-2793 DEIQD
+2793 DEIQG
-2798 FLTNGLAEKVE
+2798 FLTNGLAQKVE
-2809 QTVKK
+2809 QTVRK

-2828 SFIDQRNS
+2828 SFIDQINS
-2836 DSIDKS
+2836 DNIDKS
-2842 LVLGPRSSLVCTV
+2842 LVLGPQSSLVCTV

-2896 QVLKKSERRPTHQED
+2896 QALKKSERRPTHQED

-2938 DYLGASLIGQKI
+2938 DHLGTSLIGQKI
-2950 KVDLSNRKDP
+2950 KVDLSNRKDA

-2974 SEGKYNTVEHDWV
+2974 SEGKDNTVEHDWV

-3007 FKKVSARA
+3007 FKKVSAKA
-3015 RRFRRSC
+3015 KHFRRSC

-3046 TSLNSVVKKSCRTKY
+3046 TNLNSVVKKSCRTKY
-3061 RFYILAT
+3061 RFYMLAT

-3078 AQLEAEGHTSV
+3078 AQLEAEGHTPV

-3117 CEVPQLLELKKSR
+3117 CEVPHLLELKKSR

-3208 AEAKEKKHFLYWG
+3208 AESKEKKHFLYWG

-3243 DYLTCLVRLQ
+3243 DYLTCLVRQQ

-3269 TDGAFESNGILT
+3269 TDGAFESNGILA

>member
-1 MESGNGGA
+1 
-9 SSKGVLIPVPD
+9 
-20 SSDIFKNS
+20 
-28 ILAPLQRAYL
+28 
-38 YDESKQF
+38 
-45 FRYKSAVLV
+45 
-54 KNPTLEEKYNT
+54 
-65 FRAKRR
+65 
-71 DVGYS
+71 
-76 DEDLEESYGF
+76 
-86 LLFDDVNKA
+86 
-95 NALRETGVLT
+95 
-105 GNSTCTTLGD
+105 
-115 PSKGVY
+115 
-121 ISMYSDCLDLNRW
+121 MYSDCLDLNRW

-143 IIRLTKGKVKRVFEN
+143 IIRLTKGKVKRVSEN

-169 FDCHVSE
+169 LDCHVSE

-212 PSAACLFAIVSFS
+212 PSAACPFAIVLFS
-225 YTDTKAAIASPQE
+225 YTDTKATI
-238 KCEEKK
+238 
-244 LFFHYLPWR
+244 
-253 GELQIGSQLYNVGLR
+253 LQIGRQLCNVGLR
-268 SKARALL
+268 SKAGALL

-281 VVKVDWV
+281 VVNVDWV
-288 ISMLDLRQLLPRAV
+288 ISMLDLRQLLPRAI

-350 LLQDGGF
+350 LLRDGGF

-382 LFVFPDS
+382 LFVFPDP

-401 NPSKTSEI
+401 NPSMTSEI

-444 YTALINPGLA
+444 YTALINPGLT

-538 EFTDPVNTVL
+538 ELTDPVNTVF

-554 LNSSEN
+554 LKSSEN
-560 VETSVENVTSTGA
+560 VETSVDNVTTSTGA
-573 QDDLGVMP
+573 QDDLAFVP

-591 GPSSKDNEKS
+591 GASSKDNEKS

-682 KLKLHTGCSGG
+682 KLKLHTGGSGG
-693 SKKASKA
+693 LKKASKA

-715 NDSVNSPKDEHTK
+715 NDNVNSLKDEHTK

-734 QLSNPSNWRKLQRRR
+734 QLSNPSNWRKLQRRK
-749 RKCGKIS
+749 RKCGKLS
-756 AKNRKLRSAMVAL
+756 PKNRKLRSAMVAL

-843 DDAVKS
+843 DDVVKS
-849 DPESCTA
+849 DPESSTA

-869 VEGGNDLQT
+869 VEGGNDLQN

-886 EQKISRESNDGNS
+886 EKKISRESNYGNS

-918 SSQEVQEKHSENLSH
+918 SSQAVQEKHSETLSP
-933 EKCPTKSE
+933 EKYPTKSE

-954 KRKTDLVTENTAPNT
+954 KRKTDLVTEDTAPNT
-969 PQDTEPC
+969 PRDTEPC
-976 LKKSKEVDTESEAL
+976 LKKSKGADTESEAL
-990 KCNNKNTPS
+990 TCNDKNTPT
-999 TNPGVTEDQK
+999 TNAVVTEVQRV
-1009 MQPVD
+1009 QPVD

-1034 AEDQDSKQKMDTAKT
+1034 TEDQDSKQKTDTAKT
-1049 QEQMIQDKQ
+1049 QEQIIQDKQ
-1058 PQIVHRAPSIFTRRG
+1058 PQIF
-1073 RIKTLK
+1073 
-1079 KHQSI
+1079 
-1084 SAECIKKKWW
+1084 
-1094 LHFQTPACFASEKLK
+1094 
-1109 NKDCT
+1109 
-1114 SDNSVRKTEKM
+1114 DNSVRKTEKM
-1125 NSAYSPADALNLLA
+1125 NRAYSPADALNLLA
-1139 DLALSADNDQAPP
+1139 DLALSANNDQAPP

-1209 NRELIGLVS
+1209 NGELVGLVS

-1230 LLLGLPGTSP
+1230 LLLGLPGTSF
-1240 VSDSSRLHHDQ
+1240 VSDSSRLLHHDQ

-1265 EDGSEYDKTPEYLK
+1265 EDRSEYDRTPEYLK
-1279 RCMARRQKFRYS
+1279 KRMACRQKFRYS
-1291 RTFVNTE
+1291 RTFVNME
-1298 GCIKVTRHWQENYD
+1298 GCIKITRHWQENYD

-1374 YSCSEENDSLEM
+1374 YSCSEENDSLGM
-1386 TSGVVSGLTI
+1386 TSAVVSGLTI

-1417 SKALDLS
+1417 SNALDL
-1424 KNDDTILDQDSVVL
+1424 
-1438 DLSLKNSSACLQSV
+1438 
-1452 TSHPQVHK
+1452 
-1460 KGSLDSSEQKEPS
+1460 
-1473 ETLNSLKPLGELC
+1473 
-1486 EPSENMV
+1486 
-1493 NSKMIVTDVKNFI
+1493 IV
-1506 KPHEAKQTSP
+1506 S
-1516 HGKTICLEKIDVPSF
+1516 
-1531 KGDGIGVPLQKVAQ
+1531 
-1545 SASVKVT
+1545 
-1552 TAMAAFGIGQVVL
+1552 
-1565 GCGEEGKNMQ
+1565 
-1575 ESTENLGAKE
+1575 
-1585 MGLVKQGAVDSFSF
+1585 
-1599 VTPEKGDLSME
+1599 
-1610 EEGVVQTD
+1610 
-1618 EHEKNKLKKLAI
+1618 
-1630 CEMKE
+1630 
-1635 HPSQEGNAEPSQKV
+1635 
-1649 SHAGDDSGKKSDI
+1649 
-1662 IVCNG
+1662 
-1667 NCLESEKL
+1667 
-1675 LSKEENKG
+1675 
-1683 VSQEQR
+1683 
-1689 GHFKGFLACDLRH
+1689 
-1702 KAKVMKEYGHLKEDG
+1702 
-1717 LYEKEN
+1717 
-1723 SISAGKAGKD
+1723 
-1733 LTDQPLPVMC
+1733 
-1743 NGPDLVNDN
+1743 
-1752 NITRSNHQAE
+1752 
-1762 MNEQPPVVN
+1762 

-1778 DLPPMLCADGIALAD
+1778 GLLPMLCADGIALAD

-1806 GIKSIYREP
+1806 GIKSIYRKP
-1815 ATKKFPPKKNYL
+1815 ATKKIPPKKNYL
-1827 RDEAFK
+1827 RDEAFQ
-1833 SAVLLVSDVSSSM
+1833 SAVLLVSDGSSPM
-1846 PQVNDN
+1846 PLVKDS

-1858 NKEITDCNSVQSNN
+1858 NKEITDCNNVQSNN
-1872 DQEDQKIKSTEEKVK
+1872 DQEDQKIKSTEEEVK
-1887 DDKEQFQHQVHSL
+1887 DDKEQFQCQVHSP
-1900 LCEARKTFDGQVA
+1900 LCEAPKASDGQVA
-1913 LTEEAD
+1913 FTEEAD
-1919 FRTNKTNEGVNKGC
+1919 FRTNKTNEGLNKGC

-1997 PCEVPNTSEVKVALT
+1997 LCEVPNTSEVKVAFT
-2012 EETDL
+2012 EETDF
-2017 RTDETNEGLNKSCIS
+2017 RTDETNEGWNKSCIS
-2032 DESSFTEI
+2032 DESPFTEI
-2040 DPLEKVEPMDD
+2040 DHLEKVGPVDD
-2051 NLQNTFEPQPHSP
+2051 NLQKTFEPQPHSP
-2064 QCEFPKLC
+2064 QCKFPKRCETEVAFTKEESLREEEFITNKENEGLGKVCTGIKNYFIGIHASEKVGVQVNDDSAISKITFGQSNRDCEDQETMSTEDVVKNDKEQFQHQPHLPKCESPKLC
-2072 ETEVAFTE
+2072 EAQVAFTE
-2080 EADFRTSETNEEL
+2080 EADFRTNETNEEL

-2098 AIDIPFAGRD
+2098 AIDIPFTGRD

-2120 NAIHKN
+2120 SAIHKN

-2164 PKICEAQV
+2164 RKICEAQV
-2172 AFTKE
+2172 ASTKE
-2177 TDLRTNEGLNKSC
+2177 TDLRTNEGLTKSC
-2190 TGVEIPFIGIDRS
+2190 TGVEIPFIGLDRS

-2220 LRWKIPKV
+2220 LRWKIPKM
-2228 CEANVAFAEKTDVGR
+2228 CEANMAFAEKTDVGR
-2243 DKKNERLDKRCTEDE
+2243 DKKNDRLDKRCTEDE
-2258 ISFIGIDASGKDAVL
+2258 IPCIGMDASGKDAVL

-2282 EQIQCQP
+2282 EQFQCQP

-2300 EAQVTFTKEID
+2300 EAQVTFTKEMD
-2311 LRAECKTNEGLDKN
+2311 LRAECKTNQGLDKN
-2325 CTGVEI
+2325 CSGVEI

-2338 SEKVSVHLHG
+2338 SEKISVHLHG

-2360 GQEQI
+2360 GQEEI

-2372 YSKAALTSEICNTTQ
+2372 YSKAALTSEICSTSQ
-2387 ACSEKE
+2387 ACSQKE

-2408 PVDLGIE
+2408 PVDLGME

-2427 KPYGYPSCSSPGRS
+2427 KPYGYPSCSSPGKS

-2447 SITGKNLKRKC
+2447 SITGKNLNRKC
-2458 LNTSSAPVHG
+2458 LNTSSAPVNG
-2468 KLPCEK
+2468 ELPCEK
-2474 KPCQSS
+2474 KLCHSS

-2516 IDKSCQIETLKMKE
+2516 IDKSCQIETPKMKE

-2556 KDNNEKSAL
+2556 KDKKMGNEKSAL

-2572 DLHTESSD
+2572 DLHIESSD

-2591 EEVLGVKLNLKKT
+2591 EEVLGVKLNIKKT
-2604 DSVPQEYFERVSI
+2604 DSVPQEYFERVGI
-2617 QETSIGQNGQFPR
+2617 QETLIGQDGQFPR
-2630 TCPSELLQVI
+2630 NCPSELFQVI

-2674 SKNDESPADYF
+2674 SKNDECQADYF
-2685 LVDTEIEKSLKNNP
+2685 LVDTQIENSLKNNP
-2699 PKTPKLEY
+2699 PKTPRLEY

-2744 WLPDVGNS
+2744 WLPVVGNS

-2773 PSSPPP
+2773 LSSPPP
-2779 MECFESAKSSSKCV
+2779 MESLESAKSSSKRV
-2793 DEIQD
+2793 DEIQG
-2798 FLTNGLAEKVE
+2798 FLTNGLAQKVE
-2809 QTVKK
+2809 QTVRK
-2814 NIEMD
+2814 NIEMN

-2828 SFIDQRNS
+2828 SFIDQINS
-2836 DSIDKS
+2836 DNIDKS
-2842 LVLGPRSSLVCTV
+2842 LVLGPQSSLVCTV

-2896 QVLKKSERRPTHQED
+2896 QALKKSERRPTHQED
-2911 SHDKIRL
+2911 SHDKMRL

-2938 DYLGASLIGQKI
+2938 DHLGTSLIGQKI
-2950 KVDLSNRKDP
+2950 KVDLSNRKDA

-2974 SEGKYNTVEHDWV
+2974 SEGKDNIVEHDWV

-3007 FKKVSARA
+3007 FKKVSAKA
-3015 RRFRRSC
+3015 KHFRRSC

-3046 TSLNSVVKKSCRTKY
+3046 TNLNSVVKKSCRTKY
-3061 RFYILAT
+3061 RFYMLAT

-3078 AQLEAEGHTSV
+3078 LEAEGHTPV

-3117 CEVPQLLELKKSR
+3117 CEVPHLLELKKSR

-3208 AEAKEKKHFLYWG
+3208 AESKEKKHFLYWG

-3243 DYLTCLVRLQ
+3243 DYLTCLVRQQ

-3264 ITDTA
+3264 ITA
-3269 TDGAFESNGILT
+3269 TDGAFESNGILA

>member
-1 MESGNGGA
+1 MGTGCSRIEKQLGEFFSPWLKSNPQLPVIFQCLVDFA
-9 SSKGVLIPVPD
+9 LMFAFCPLSLGVLIPVPD

-38 YDESKQF
+38 YDESKQC

-54 KNPTLEEKYNT
+54 KNPTLEEKYNA

-71 DVGYS
+71 DAGYS

-86 LLFDDVNKA
+86 LLFDDVNKVQTG
-95 NALRETGVLT
+95 ETGVLT

-143 IIRLTKGKVKRVFEN
+143 IIRLTKGKVKRVSEN

-169 FDCHVSE
+169 LDCHVSE

-212 PSAACLFAIVSFS
+212 PSAACPFAIVLFS
-225 YTDTKAAIASPQE
+225 YTDTKATI
-238 KCEEKK
+238 
-244 LFFHYLPWR
+244 
-253 GELQIGSQLYNVGLR
+253 LQIGKQLYNVGLR
-268 SKARALL
+268 SKAGALL

-288 ISMLDLRQLLPRAV
+288 ITMLDLRQLLPRAV

-339 DIKEKDLALVV
+339 DIKEKDLVKSYISCTN
-350 LLQDGGF
+350 F
-357 FILLHSSHFLSYDDA
+357 FSSLDA

-382 LFVFPDS
+382 LFVFPDP

-401 NPSKTSEI
+401 NPSMTSEI

-415 LSYAEGEAEKTPIDP
+415 LSYAEGEAEKTPINP

-538 EFTDPVNTVL
+538 ELTDPVNTVL

-554 LNSSEN
+554 LKSSEN
-560 VETSVENVTSTGA
+560 VETSVDNVTTSTGA
-573 QDDLGVMP
+573 QDDLAFVP

-591 GPSSKDNEKS
+591 GASSKDNEKS
-601 SDLSELNKT
+601 SDPSELNKT
-610 DDVVA
+610 VDVVA

-682 KLKLHTGCSGG
+682 KLKLHTGGSGG
-693 SKKASKA
+693 LKKASKA

-715 NDSVNSPKDEHTK
+715 NDNVNSLKDEHTK

-734 QLSNPSNWRKLQRRR
+734 QLSNPSNWRKLQRRK
-749 RKCGKIS
+749 RKCGKLS
-756 AKNRKLRSAMVAL
+756 PKNRKLRSAMVAL
-769 PIAEEKKTDPEHCPL
+769 PIAEEKKTDPEHYPL

-825 NKNEECSE
+825 NKNEKCSE

-869 VEGGNDLQT
+869 VEGGNDLHN

-886 EQKISRESNDGNS
+886 EKKISRESNYVNS
-899 SLPLNPESNS
+899 SLPLNPESNC

-918 SSQEVQEKHSENLSH
+918 SSQAVQEKHSENLSP

-954 KRKTDLVTENTAPNT
+954 KRKTDLVTEDTAPNT
-969 PQDTEPC
+969 PRDTEPC
-976 LKKSKEVDTESEAL
+976 LKKSKEADTESEAL
-990 KCNNKNTPS
+990 TCNDKNTPS
-999 TNPGVTEDQK
+999 TNAAVTEVQK
-1009 MQPVD
+1009 VQPVD

-1034 AEDQDSKQKMDTAKT
+1034 TEDQDSKQKTDTAKT

-1058 PQIVHRAPSIFTRRG
+1058 PQIF
-1073 RIKTLK
+1073 
-1079 KHQSI
+1079 
-1084 SAECIKKKWW
+1084 
-1094 LHFQTPACFASEKLK
+1094 
-1109 NKDCT
+1109 
-1114 SDNSVRKTEKM
+1114 DNSVRKTEKM

-1139 DLALSADNDQAPP
+1139 DLALSANNDQAPP

-1160 KPETSLKKS
+1160 KPETGLKKS

-1209 NRELIGLVS
+1209 NGELVGLVS

-1230 LLLGLPGTSP
+1230 LLLGLPGTSL
-1240 VSDSSRLHHDQ
+1240 VSDSSRLQHHDQ

-1265 EDGSEYDKTPEYLK
+1265 EDRSEYNRTPEYLK
-1279 RCMARRQKFRYS
+1279 KRMACRQKFRYS

-1298 GCIKVTRHWQENYD
+1298 GRIKVTRHWQENYD

-1386 TSGVVSGLTI
+1386 TSAVVSGLTI

-1417 SKALDLS
+1417 SNALDL
-1424 KNDDTILDQDSVVL
+1424 
-1438 DLSLKNSSACLQSV
+1438 
-1452 TSHPQVHK
+1452 
-1460 KGSLDSSEQKEPS
+1460 
-1473 ETLNSLKPLGELC
+1473 
-1486 EPSENMV
+1486 
-1493 NSKMIVTDVKNFI
+1493 IV
-1506 KPHEAKQTSP
+1506 S
-1516 HGKTICLEKIDVPSF
+1516 
-1531 KGDGIGVPLQKVAQ
+1531 
-1545 SASVKVT
+1545 
-1552 TAMAAFGIGQVVL
+1552 
-1565 GCGEEGKNMQ
+1565 
-1575 ESTENLGAKE
+1575 
-1585 MGLVKQGAVDSFSF
+1585 
-1599 VTPEKGDLSME
+1599 
-1610 EEGVVQTD
+1610 
-1618 EHEKNKLKKLAI
+1618 
-1630 CEMKE
+1630 
-1635 HPSQEGNAEPSQKV
+1635 
-1649 SHAGDDSGKKSDI
+1649 
-1662 IVCNG
+1662 
-1667 NCLESEKL
+1667 
-1675 LSKEENKG
+1675 
-1683 VSQEQR
+1683 
-1689 GHFKGFLACDLRH
+1689 
-1702 KAKVMKEYGHLKEDG
+1702 
-1717 LYEKEN
+1717 
-1723 SISAGKAGKD
+1723 
-1733 LTDQPLPVMC
+1733 
-1743 NGPDLVNDN
+1743 
-1752 NITRSNHQAE
+1752 
-1762 MNEQPPVVN
+1762 

-1778 DLPPMLCADGIALAD
+1778 DLPPMLCADGIGLAD
-1793 GYFISENN
+1793 GYFILENN

-1815 ATKKFPPKKNYL
+1815 ATKKIPPKKNYL

-1833 SAVLLVSDVSSSM
+1833 SAVLLVSDGSSSM
-1846 PQVNDN
+1846 PQVKDN

-1858 NKEITDCNSVQSNN
+1858 NKEITDCNNVQSNN
-1872 DQEDQKIKSTEEKVK
+1872 DQEDQKIKSTEEEVK
-1887 DDKEQFQHQVHSL
+1887 DDKEQFQRQVHSP
-1900 LCEARKTFDGQVA
+1900 LCEAPKASDGQVA
-1913 LTEEAD
+1913 FTEEAD
-1919 FRTNKTNEGVNKGC
+1919 FRTNKTNEGLNKGC

-1985 EEEQFQHQVHSP
+1985 EEEEEQFQHHVHSP
-1997 PCEVPNTSEVKVALT
+1997 LCEVPNTSEVKVAFT
-2012 EETDL
+2012 EETDF
-2017 RTDETNEGLNKSCIS
+2017 RTDETNEGWNKSCIS
-2032 DESSFTEI
+2032 DESPFTEI
-2040 DPLEKVEPMDD
+2040 DPLEKVGPVDD
-2051 NLQNTFEPQPHSP
+2051 NLQKTFEPQPHSP
-2064 QCEFPKLC
+2064 QCKFPKRCETEVAFTKEESLREEEFITNKTNEGLGKSCTGIKNYFIGIHASEKVGVQVNDDSAISKITFGQSNRDCEDQETMSTEDVVKNDKEQFQHQPHLPKCESPKLC
-2072 ETEVAFTE
+2072 EAQVAFTE
-2080 EADFRTSETNEEL
+2080 EADFRTIETNEL

-2098 AIDIPFAGRD
+2098 VR
-2108 PSERVTVQVKDD
+2108 
-2120 NAIHKN
+2120 
-2126 TFGQSNNDHEDQ
+2126 
-2138 ETVSTEEV
+2138 
-2146 KDLKQQ
+2146 
-2152 FQHEVHSPPCEV
+2152 
-2164 PKICEAQV
+2164 KICEAQV
-2172 AFTKE
+2172 ASTKE
-2177 TDLRTNEGLNKSC
+2177 TDLRTNEGLTKSC
-2190 TGVEIPFIGIDRS
+2190 TGVEIPFIGLDRS

-2220 LRWKIPKV
+2220 LRWKIPKM
-2228 CEANVAFAEKTDVGR
+2228 CEANMAFAEKTDVGR
-2243 DKKNERLDKRCTEDE
+2243 DKKNERLYKGCTEDE
-2258 ISFIGIDASGKDAVL
+2258 IPFIGMDASGKDAVL

-2282 EQIQCQP
+2282 EQFQCQP

-2300 EAQVTFTKEID
+2300 EAQVTFTKEMD

-2360 GQEQI
+2360 GQEEI

-2372 YSKAALTSEICNTTQ
+2372 YSKAALTSEICSTSQ
-2387 ACSEKE
+2387 ACSQKE

-2427 KPYGYPSCSSPGRS
+2427 KPYGYPSCSSPGKS

-2447 SITGKNLKRKC
+2447 SITGKNLNRKC
-2458 LNTSSAPVHG
+2458 LNTSSAPVNG
-2468 KLPCEK
+2468 ELPCEK
-2474 KPCQSS
+2474 KLCHSS
-2480 IVKTDSSLHQ
+2480 VVKTDSSLHQ

-2516 IDKSCQIETLKMKE
+2516 IDKSCQIETPKMKE

-2556 KDNNEKSAL
+2556 KDKKIGNEKSAL

-2572 DLHTESSD
+2572 DLHIETSD

-2591 EEVLGVKLNLKKT
+2591 EEVLGVKLNIKKT

-2617 QETSIGQNGQFPR
+2617 QETLIGQDGQFPR
-2630 TCPSELLQVI
+2630 NCPSELFQVI
-2640 KPSLDQERPKP
+2640 KPSLDQETPKQ

-2662 AYNHR
+2662 AYNLR

-2674 SKNDESPADYF
+2674 SKNDESQADSF
-2685 LVDTEIEKSLKNNP
+2685 LVDTQIEKSLKNTP
-2699 PKTPKLEY
+2699 PKTPRLEY

-2744 WLPDVGNS
+2744 WLPVVGNS

-2773 PSSPPP
+2773 LSSPPP
-2779 MECFESAKSSSKCV
+2779 MDSFESAKSSSKRV
-2793 DEIQD
+2793 DEIQG
-2798 FLTNGLAEKVE
+2798 FLTNGLAEKVD
-2809 QTVKK
+2809 QTVRK

-2828 SFIDQRNS
+2828 SFIDQINS
-2836 DSIDKS
+2836 DNIDES

-2868 QVSRRC
+2868 QVSQRC

-2896 QVLKKSERRPTHQED
+2896 QALKKSERRPTHQED

-2938 DYLGASLIGQKI
+2938 DHLGTSLIGQKI

-2974 SEGKYNTVEHDWV
+2974 SEGKDNTVEHDWV

-3015 RRFRRSC
+3015 KHFRRSC
-3022 TKTEPSNHFD
+3022 SKTEPSNHFD

-3046 TSLNSVVKKSCRTKY
+3046 TNLNSVVKKSCRTKY
-3061 RFYILAT
+3061 RFYMLAT

-3078 AQLEAEGHTSV
+3078 LEAEGHTSV

-3117 CEVPQLLELKKSR
+3117 CEVPHLLELKKSR

-3152 MQGGFIMFDR
+3152 MQGGFIMFDK

-3208 AEAKEKKHFLYWG
+3208 AESKEKKHFLYWG

-3264 ITDTA
+3264 ITA
-3269 TDGAFESNGILT
+3269 TDGAFESNGILA

>member
-1 MESGNGGA
+1 SA
-9 SSKGVLIPVPD
+9 KGKGRPTDFISVLIPVPD

-38 YDESKQF
+38 YDESKQC

-54 KNPTLEEKYNT
+54 KNPTLEEKYNA

-71 DVGYS
+71 DAGYS

-86 LLFDDVNKA
+86 LLFDDVNKVQTG
-95 NALRETGVLT
+95 ETGVLT

-143 IIRLTKGKVKRVFEN
+143 IIRLTKGKVKRVSEN

-169 FDCHVSE
+169 LDCHVSE

-212 PSAACLFAIVSFS
+212 PSAACPFAIVLFS
-225 YTDTKAAIASPQE
+225 YTDTKATI
-238 KCEEKK
+238 
-244 LFFHYLPWR
+244 
-253 GELQIGSQLYNVGLR
+253 LQIGRQLCNVGLR
-268 SKARALL
+268 SKAGALL

-281 VVKVDWV
+281 VVNVDWV
-288 ISMLDLRQLLPRAV
+288 ISMLDLRQLLPRAI

-350 LLQDGGF
+350 LLRDGGF

-382 LFVFPDS
+382 LFVFPDP

-401 NPSKTSEI
+401 NPSMTSEI

-444 YTALINPGLA
+444 YTALINPGLT

-538 EFTDPVNTVL
+538 ELTDPVNTVF

-554 LNSSEN
+554 LKSSEN
-560 VETSVENVTSTGA
+560 VETSVDNVTTSTGA
-573 QDDLGVMP
+573 QDDLAFVP

-591 GPSSKDNEKS
+591 GASSKDNEKS

-682 KLKLHTGCSGG
+682 KLKLHTGGSGG
-693 SKKASKA
+693 LKKASKA

-715 NDSVNSPKDEHTK
+715 NDNVNSLKDEHTK

-734 QLSNPSNWRKLQRRR
+734 QLSNPSNWRKLQRRK
-749 RKCGKIS
+749 RKCGKLS
-756 AKNRKLRSAMVAL
+756 PKNRKLRSAMVAL

-801 KILVPHGSTDFADQ
+801 KILVPHGSTDFVDQ

-843 DDAVKS
+843 DDVVKS

-869 VEGGNDLQT
+869 VEGGNDLQN

-886 EQKISRESNDGNS
+886 EKKISRESNYGNS

-918 SSQEVQEKHSENLSH
+918 SSQAVQEKHSENLSP

-954 KRKTDLVTENTAPNT
+954 KRKTDLVTEDTAPNT
-969 PQDTEPC
+969 PRDTEPC
-976 LKKSKEVDTESEAL
+976 LKKSKGADTESEAL
-990 KCNNKNTPS
+990 TCNDKNTPT
-999 TNPGVTEDQK
+999 TNAVVTEVQK
-1009 MQPVD
+1009 VQPVD

-1034 AEDQDSKQKMDTAKT
+1034 TEDQDSKQKTDTAKT

-1058 PQIVHRAPSIFTRRG
+1058 PQIF
-1073 RIKTLK
+1073 
-1079 KHQSI
+1079 
-1084 SAECIKKKWW
+1084 
-1094 LHFQTPACFASEKLK
+1094 
-1109 NKDCT
+1109 
-1114 SDNSVRKTEKM
+1114 DNSVRKTEKM
-1125 NSAYSPADALNLLA
+1125 NRAYSPADALNLLA
-1139 DLALSADNDQAPP
+1139 DLALSANNDQAPP

-1209 NRELIGLVS
+1209 NGELVGLVS

-1230 LLLGLPGTSP
+1230 LLLGLPGTSL
-1240 VSDSSRLHHDQ
+1240 VSDSSRLLHHDQ

-1265 EDGSEYDKTPEYLK
+1265 EDRSEYDRTPEYLK
-1279 RCMARRQKFRYS
+1279 KRMACRQKFRYS
-1291 RTFVNTE
+1291 RTFVNME
-1298 GCIKVTRHWQENYD
+1298 GCIKITRHWQENYD

-1359 SRSTPRFFHVESNFA
+1359 SRSTPRLFHVESNFA
-1374 YSCSEENDSLEM
+1374 YSCSEENDSLGM
-1386 TSGVVSGLTI
+1386 TSAVVSGLTI

-1417 SKALDLS
+1417 S
-1424 KNDDTILDQDSVVL
+1424 N
-1438 DLSLKNSSACLQSV
+1438 
-1452 TSHPQVHK
+1452 
-1460 KGSLDSSEQKEPS
+1460 
-1473 ETLNSLKPLGELC
+1473 
-1486 EPSENMV
+1486 
-1493 NSKMIVTDVKNFI
+1493 
-1506 KPHEAKQTSP
+1506 
-1516 HGKTICLEKIDVPSF
+1516 
-1531 KGDGIGVPLQKVAQ
+1531 
-1545 SASVKVT
+1545 
-1552 TAMAAFGIGQVVL
+1552 
-1565 GCGEEGKNMQ
+1565 
-1575 ESTENLGAKE
+1575 
-1585 MGLVKQGAVDSFSF
+1585 
-1599 VTPEKGDLSME
+1599 
-1610 EEGVVQTD
+1610 
-1618 EHEKNKLKKLAI
+1618 
-1630 CEMKE
+1630 
-1635 HPSQEGNAEPSQKV
+1635 
-1649 SHAGDDSGKKSDI
+1649 
-1662 IVCNG
+1662 
-1667 NCLESEKL
+1667 
-1675 LSKEENKG
+1675 
-1683 VSQEQR
+1683 
-1689 GHFKGFLACDLRH
+1689 
-1702 KAKVMKEYGHLKEDG
+1702 
-1717 LYEKEN
+1717 
-1723 SISAGKAGKD
+1723 
-1733 LTDQPLPVMC
+1733 
-1743 NGPDLVNDN
+1743 
-1752 NITRSNHQAE
+1752 
-1762 MNEQPPVVN
+1762 
-1771 NTNNVCH
+1771 
-1778 DLPPMLCADGIALAD
+1778 
-1793 GYFISENN
+1793 
-1801 SHTPL
+1801 
-1806 GIKSIYREP
+1806 
-1815 ATKKFPPKKNYL
+1815 
-1827 RDEAFK
+1827 
-1833 SAVLLVSDVSSSM
+1833 
-1846 PQVNDN
+1846 
-1852 VEMESQ
+1852 
-1858 NKEITDCNSVQSNN
+1858 
-1872 DQEDQKIKSTEEKVK
+1872 
-1887 DDKEQFQHQVHSL
+1887 VHSP
-1900 LCEARKTFDGQVA
+1900 LCEAPKASDGQVA
-1913 LTEEAD
+1913 FTEEAD
-1919 FRTNKTNEGVNKGC
+1919 FRTNKTNEGLNKGC

-1997 PCEVPNTSEVKVALT
+1997 LCEVPNASEVKVAFT
-2012 EETDL
+2012 EETDF
-2017 RTDETNEGLNKSCIS
+2017 RTDETNEGWNKSCIS
-2032 DESSFTEI
+2032 DESPFTEI
-2040 DPLEKVEPMDD
+2040 DHLEKVGPVDE
-2051 NLQNTFEPQPHSP
+2051 NLQKTFEPQPHSP
-2064 QCEFPKLC
+2064 QCKFPKRCETEVAFTKEESLTEEEFITNKENEGLGKGCTGIKNYFIGIHASEKVGVQVNDDSAISKITFGQSNRDCEDQETMSTEDVVKNDKEQFQHQPHLPKCESPKLC
-2072 ETEVAFTE
+2072 EAQVAFTE
-2080 EADFRTSETNEEL
+2080 EADFRTNETNEEL

-2098 AIDIPFAGRD
+2098 AIDIPFTGRD

-2120 NAIHKN
+2120 SAIHKN

-2164 PKICEAQV
+2164 RKICEAQV
-2172 AFTKE
+2172 ASTKE
-2177 TDLRTNEGLNKSC
+2177 TDLRTNEGLTKSC
-2190 TGVEIPFIGIDRS
+2190 TGVEIPFIGLDRS

-2220 LRWKIPKV
+2220 LRWKIPKM
-2228 CEANVAFAEKTDVGR
+2228 CEANMAFAEKTDVGR
-2243 DKKNERLDKRCTEDE
+2243 DKKNDRLDKRCTEDE
-2258 ISFIGIDASGKDAVL
+2258 IPCIGMDASGKDAVL

-2282 EQIQCQP
+2282 EQFQCQP

-2300 EAQVTFTKEID
+2300 EAQVTFTKEMD
-2311 LRAECKTNEGLDKN
+2311 LRAECKTNERLDKN
-2325 CTGVEI
+2325 CSGVEI

-2338 SEKVSVHLHG
+2338 SEKISVHLHG

-2360 GQEQI
+2360 GQEEI

-2372 YSKAALTSEICNTTQ
+2372 YSKAALTSEICSTSQ
-2387 ACSEKE
+2387 ACSQKE

-2408 PVDLGIE
+2408 PVDFGME

-2427 KPYGYPSCSSPGRS
+2427 KPYEYPSCSSPGKS

-2447 SITGKNLKRKC
+2447 SITGKNLNREC
-2458 LNTSSAPVHG
+2458 LNTSSAPVNG
-2468 KLPCEK
+2468 ELPCEK
-2474 KPCQSS
+2474 KLCHSS

-2516 IDKSCQIETLKMKE
+2516 IDKSCQIETPKMKE

-2556 KDNNEKSAL
+2556 KDKKIGNEKSAL

-2572 DLHTESSD
+2572 DLHIESSD

-2591 EEVLGVKLNLKKT
+2591 EEVLGVKLNIKKT
-2604 DSVPQEYFERVSI
+2604 DSVPQEYFERVGI
-2617 QETSIGQNGQFPR
+2617 QETLIGQDGQFPR
-2630 TCPSELLQVI
+2630 NCPSELFQVI

-2662 AYNHR
+2662 AYNHC

-2674 SKNDESPADYF
+2674 SKNDECQADYF
-2685 LVDTEIEKSLKNNP
+2685 LVDTQIENSLKNNP
-2699 PKTPKLEY
+2699 PKTPRLEY

-2729 LNDNQEASQLSFKTT
+2729 LNDNQDASQLSFKTT
-2744 WLPDVGNS
+2744 WLPVVGNS

-2773 PSSPPP
+2773 LSLPPP
-2779 MECFESAKSSSKCV
+2779 MESFESAKSSSKRV
-2793 DEIQD
+2793 DEIQG
-2798 FLTNGLAEKVE
+2798 FLTNGLAQKVE
-2809 QTVKK
+2809 QTVRK

-2828 SFIDQRNS
+2828 SFIDQINS
-2836 DSIDKS
+2836 DNIDKS
-2842 LVLGPRSSLVCTV
+2842 LVLGPQSSLVCTV

-2896 QVLKKSERRPTHQED
+2896 QALKKSERRPTHQED

-2938 DYLGASLIGQKI
+2938 DHLGTSLIGQKI
-2950 KVDLSNRKDP
+2950 KVDLSNRKDA

-2974 SEGKYNTVEHDWV
+2974 SEGKDNTVEHDWV

-3007 FKKVSARA
+3007 FKKVSAKA
-3015 RRFRRSC
+3015 KHFRRSC

-3046 TSLNSVVKKSCRTKY
+3046 TNLNSVVKKSCRTKY
-3061 RFYILAT
+3061 RFYMLAT

-3078 AQLEAEGHTSV
+3078 LEAEGHTPV

-3117 CEVPQLLELKKSR
+3117 CEVPHLLELKKSR

-3208 AEAKEKKHFLYWG
+3208 AESKEKKHFLYWG

-3243 DYLTCLVRLQ
+3243 DYLTCLVRQQ

-3264 ITDTA
+3264 ITA
-3269 TDGAFESNGILT
+3269 TDGAFESNGILA